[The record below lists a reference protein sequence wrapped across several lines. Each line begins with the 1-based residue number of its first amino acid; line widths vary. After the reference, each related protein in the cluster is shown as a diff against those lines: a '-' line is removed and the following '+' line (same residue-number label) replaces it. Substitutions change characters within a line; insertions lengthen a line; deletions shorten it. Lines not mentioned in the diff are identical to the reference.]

1 MTRLFE
7 LPAYQRLPVDPV
19 SASGDRLLL
28 ANGEE
33 LLDLYGGHCVNTLGA
48 GHAGLLAE
56 ISAQWQQ
63 LSFAT
68 NLLPLRAR
76 ARFLAALDPLL
87 PEGRWA
93 AFLSNSGAEA
103 NENALKAALSAT
115 GRGAILCFEG
125 AFHGRTAAATWTSD
139 VKYRGFPRPPFEV
152 RRVPFGD
159 LRALD
164 AALDTEVACAI
175 LEPIQSLAGVV
186 DPPAGFLER
195 LRERCTAVGAAL
207 IFDEVQTGNG
217 RLGTPFAAQY
227 FDVLPDAITTAK
239 GVAGGLPVG
248 LTLFSAALVERMDP
262 KLCGSTFG
270 GGPLALTAAA
280 YIAEQIGRPGFLENV
295 RAASQAFRAAAAGG
309 PVARV
314 RGAGLLLGLELEPG
328 LEAKSVQLRLLEQG
342 VFVGTSN
349 HPRVLRLSPALT
361 ISPSEAAHLGRA
373 LASLEVHA

>member
-19 SASGDRLLL
+19 SASGDRLSLS
-28 ANGEE
+28 NGEE

-48 GHAGLLAE
+48 GHAGLLSE
-56 ISAQWQQ
+56 LSAQWRQ

-76 ARFLAALDPLL
+76 ARFLAALEPLL
-87 PEGRWA
+87 PAGRWA

-125 AFHGRTAAATWTSD
+125 AFHGRTAAATWASD

-159 LRALD
+159 LRALE
-164 AALDTEVACAI
+164 AALDTEVAGAI

-280 YIAEQIGRPGFLENV
+280 YIAEHIGRPGFLENV
-295 RAASQAFRAAAAGG
+295 RAASEAFRAAAAAG

-328 LEAKSVQLRLLEQG
+328 LEAKTVQLRLLEQG

-349 HPRVLRLSPALT
+349 HPRVLRLSPSLT
-361 ISPSEAAHLGRA
+361 ISPSEAAQLGRA

>member
-1 MTRLFE
+1 MSQLFE
-7 LPAYQRLPVDPV
+7 LPAYARLPVDPV
-19 SASGDRLLL
+19 SAHGDYLQL
-28 ANGEE
+28 ADGRE

-48 GHAGLLAE
+48 GDSGLGRELL
-56 ISAQWQQ
+56 AQWQQ

-76 ARFLAALDPLL
+76 ARFLAALEPLL
-87 PEGRWA
+87 PPGRWA
-93 AFLSNSGAEA
+93 SFLSNSGAEA
-103 NENALKAALSAT
+103 NENALKAAFSAT
-115 GRGAILCFEG
+115 GREAVLCFDG

-159 LRALD
+159 VRALE
-164 AALDTEVACAI
+164 AALDTHVAGVI

-195 LRERCTAVGAAL
+195 LRERCDAVGAVL
-207 IFDEVQTGNG
+207 IFDEVQTGSG
-217 RLGTPFAAQY
+217 RLGQPWAAQH
-227 FDVLPDAITTAK
+227 FGVVPDVITTAK

-248 LTLFSAALVERMDP
+248 LTLFAAPVVERMDP

-280 YIAEQIGRPGFLENV
+280 YIAEQVGKPGFLANV
-295 RAASQAFRAAAAGG
+295 RAASAAFREAAQGG
-309 PVARV
+309 VVTRV

-328 LEAKSVQLRLLEQG
+328 LEAKHVQARLLEQG

-349 HPRVLRLSPALT
+349 HPRVLRLSPSLT
-361 ISPSEAAHLGRA
+361 ISPSEAAHLGQA